1 MGGTER
7 LWLLASLCQV
17 VLLTCEQHSNPV
29 EVELVFHPFPYAQ
42 HPDSYTI
49 TCRTASN
56 HLVYVE
62 PIDHSTC
69 APDCKMSLWLVEDP
83 RGYNITFR
91 ASRNDTTLEA
101 KTFHFIFLSSLHI
114 YSTTTTA
121 VLTWKLQRH
130 QSLSTLSLYNTHT
143 QSVTH
148 NFNINSSE
156 AKSQYAVKGLQPGTR
171 FKAQAVI
178 TTFVKH
184 LNMTLK
190 QRLSFGIET
199 AQCHTGWL
207 ANGRN
212 CYTVRRAGLA
222 WSDAQHSCREQA
234 AGSHLVDLK
243 TLEDLLFVSSHLL
256 RHNTLLLLWTGL
268 NDQQEEGQP
277 FWSDG
282 SAYNLTNTMM
292 SLLPAS
298 QTDCFILQRNATGPG
313 YFLTPFFCNISL
325 PFICQ
330 YEIPPVPAF
339 FSFDLVQVT
348 EQQVELRWG
357 DLSPLNSLNPSSFEI
372 FLQYQEDTR
381 GELGQDEKDRS
392 KKWAEDKKGTQ
403 RTIKKVVKVPISLSS
418 RGVTVAG
425 LSPGSVYSFT
435 LQACHPAGATWSL
448 GQTQTAYTRP
458 LSPQNITTGPITV
471 CQISVHWMLPD
482 APYVAG
488 WTFVV
493 HYVDMSSRQERI
505 VGKTNISRS
514 SLAGGLQS
522 YTAVIGGLESYRKYR
537 IEVYTVTQHG
547 IESCGQVP
555 LTVQTAVKPPSSL
568 LVLSKR
574 GNLTVCWTSPLEDSP
589 DYYVTS
595 HPVNNPR
602 ASSLWINQSSPGA
615 LWVNESV
622 CVDLGKFTPG
632 QTYDIGVV
640 ALRGNDRSQRTSIM
654 HTTDPMPVQVAVPLS
669 VGTNS
674 AQLYIQHPQLGLID
688 GVKVCLCPG
697 LCDRVCGGLC
707 GYTCNWHSLSSASYH
722 IITLSNLRPGSKY
735 QLSVYS
741 TSRQQTGPPYYT
753 HPVKTSLAP
762 PSRVRE
768 GVVTDS
774 SIELL
779 WDPAQGQAHSY
790 EVICFN
796 CDHALMVQK
805 VLSESAVFS
814 GLTPGRLYH
823 FALRTEKE
831 SFTDSSPVTINITAA
846 PSPVEVSFVNKTR
859 SSICISWNTVSGVL
873 GGFILSI
880 KNRTSNQ
887 ELIIFHQ
894 ESRFYTFE
902 GLTPGSEY
910 TIEVISTSG
919 ERKSKPAT
927 IILHTIPEVPQ
938 EVVLAEQV
946 VTSVFVT
953 WRAPPGQVEGYKLV
967 FGLLTVDRK
976 SWIEVL
982 VQGTSYEIRDL
993 IPGSDYSISIHSV
1006 LGSDTSQGV
1015 RRDFSTRPAGLC
1027 ALHLGDVNISSISVS
1042 WDSAFGEFDFH
1053 RVTVANTSV
1062 TNTLTIPKEEQ
1073 AVVVTGLVDGCSYN
1087 VSAERVRGL
1096 TAGSAAFLTITT
1108 VPSRVRGVRVV
1119 NVSARAFSLCWEQA
1133 VGCVDHYQ
1141 VNLLPNQG
1149 KVTVHPARDGYIQ
1162 ANVVSVSPG
1171 TQYTV
1176 TVTAVSSSNF
1186 SPGVSRMINTNDS
1199 VPGPPS
1205 GLEGEAVGS
1214 NGILLSWIMP
1224 SDAKNIDGYVIR
1236 YKEVCPYPDPSFT
1249 QVTKYLD
1256 IPETL
1261 LTDFTSG
1268 STYHIQVAAIS
1279 PAGIGAF
1286 SKSLYI
1292 KTAES
1297 PPGLVTNLTAFAQN
1311 HTFVMVTWF
1320 LPHRIN
1326 GLITKF
1332 AVKAKH
1338 ARTGQTVRILEVNA
1352 EDIMTGAL
1360 PHCND
1365 AADILSRATLSPLEI
1380 TASSPPITLSAVPPA
1395 ASWSVPI
1402 SVGVDQLR
1410 PYTAYLFEVSAFT
1423 SDGEGQIASTMVRM
1437 PESAPEDPPQNFS
1450 ILNMTS
1456 RSISVS
1462 WNSPNIITGKFT
1474 YTLYLYGPTGYL
1486 YENSTGDTRFAFT
1499 GLTPYTR
1506 YTVAVRA
1513 RAAGEVGPA
1522 AQEDVITP
1530 AEAPSAVQDLMAI
1543 AEDSVSIR
1551 VSWKSPAQRNGPIIQ
1566 YRLLVLVD
1574 ETLLQDITLTS
1585 EPSANTTD
1593 VYKRSLSPELHNSPG
1608 RRKRTVELSLI
1619 TSPPTFTATVSDRAQ
1634 PTDVTASTLTHS
1646 GLTSADQSTNTDA
1659 QPSMD
1664 FNPTADPTAT
1674 EKSGKSYTSASH
1686 ANSANIQSSDPTVFG
1701 TSAFSLTSV
1710 PPATLPPWLTKQTH
1724 ARDMTSD
1731 SSPLGLTPSQ
1741 VRLSTRDASVT
1752 GHLSTRSATGSGTT
1766 GVTVREEVMDVLSEE
1781 LSYLVSDLN
1790 PFTEYTFRVAA
1801 STTVGEGPATDIT
1814 EKTREQV
1821 PSSVLDVS
1829 YQNISST
1836 SILVSWVPPLNPNG
1850 RITHYTVYGLKMH
1863 SDQALKWV
1871 TNTTSKL
1878 ITDLDKYTAYK
1889 LRVAASTAVGES
1901 SLSEEDD
1908 IFVFTL
1914 EDEPDSPPVNLTVID
1929 TSPTTATVVWSS
1941 PEKANGV
1948 IQHYMVLY
1956 ENESYSAFKNT
1967 SSNRVTLMNLKP
1979 FSYYNVS
1986 VMAYTRY
1993 GNGNQTSDTLYLLS
2007 GEDVPGSPPYNLSFE
2022 SVSPSEV
2029 NVTWQP
2035 PLVPNGIITHY
2046 SLELWNSSHYLN
2058 LTSPTNYLHITHLRK
2073 YAHYR
2078 VMVQAHTRVGP
2089 GNYSSEPLNITTLE
2103 DAPDTPPQFLRTRKL
2118 SDYEVELSWQPPL
2131 EANSDILYYIV
2142 RVWNETTE
2150 LWQNVTETSVVINVD
2165 SESRYNASVS
2175 CWTRLGDGGVLVY
2188 ISFTT
2193 TDAEPFDPPQNVTFA
2208 NVTASSVTL
2217 LWHPPTEPNGIIVR
2231 YTIYYSDNNTV
2242 TEQRVPVSDLPV
2254 PGSHDSALSHTLTG
2268 LIGGTNYTIW
2278 MTSSTVQG
2286 DGGVQSEPITLFLP
2300 EDVPSD
2306 SVHNLTAQIF
2316 SSTAIIISWDPPL
2329 EPNGRPHYLLTLQ
2342 EAGIPPNLP
2351 NQAPSA
2357 LNKTIKHITN
2367 DNVFLF
2373 TKLRKYFPYVLT
2385 VTPAT
2390 GAGPAYNH
2398 TSTMYLR
2405 TDDDVPSSSP
2415 LLVSTRNLSS
2425 SSIAVVWQH
2434 PLEANGEITE
2444 YTLMLF
2450 GPGGSNTTQT
2460 PNTSFIL
2467 TNLLPYTAYNLTV
2480 TAATRK
2486 GSGPVLLLLLHTDEG
2501 GPMSPPYNLTIHNHT
2516 DVSVWLSWEPPLE
2529 PNGVVIQYGFRI
2541 RDLITHTVTHRNSS
2555 GPSTTEYLTGFR
2567 PHSSYEISVY
2577 SYTRVGHGNQF
2588 SSPVTFTTK
2597 ESVSDAVGNLSC
2609 SGVGWDSIQLSWELP
2624 ANPNGQILFYEI
2636 LVEVDLQSFTL
2647 EAHTPEYTVT
2657 GLSPDQEYAL
2667 TVAAVN
2673 SAGPGDRM
2681 NCTASTLSESVPAA
2695 PRFLNISQVTPNNVT
2710 LQWAPPLSVPGL
2722 LKEYHIIAQLLST
2735 VCEPDVLTTAQPA
2748 LEDEPNLDCVD
2759 SNVTVSVTASD
2770 GTEGN
2775 QSVTLQSL
2783 AKYRYYR
2790 FKVAAVTNAGVGE
2803 YTRWNYART
2812 LAGNPDVPPRD
2823 LKVTPT
2829 ANSLRVAWDAPAVL
2843 SGPTS
2848 YLVQVDGPGL
2858 NYSTVRAP
2866 GELMTVVVTN
2876 LTAFTRYFVT
2886 VTAFTGPVEHAARDG
2901 KAIGPIDFQTLE
2913 EEPKDPPK
2921 NVIISVIPEEVNRVK
2936 VTFTPPEEPN
2946 GNITAYFVYIYEKEQ
2961 LVKNISLNITQRDH
2975 NMLTAVIEGL
2985 KGGHSYSIQIS
2996 AKNGAGR
3003 SPPSAHVQITTGI
3016 KAPAKP
3022 TQRPQAV
3029 LGHGGVAMVT
3039 HRSITIRMPAC
3050 FYSDDN
3056 GPITKIQVIVAESG
3070 VKDIVNMTSWKNAFF
3085 HRPAPYLTDKGF
3097 PNPPCLGNGASR
3109 KDTHVREGRSVSG
3122 DGRPLVRHNHTTSGT
3137 YVIGESDA
3145 CMEENN
3151 TDTFCN
3157 GPLKPNTVYV
3167 FKFRATNIKGQY
3179 TDSEYSEHVKTKV
3192 DGLLTREEQIIMGVL
3207 LSFFLAVLLI
3217 IIICGSVKIHQRKK
3231 EGGTYSPREAEIIE
3245 TKYKLD
3251 QLIAVADLELKQEK
3265 LNRYSSFFFRR
3276 KEIYVIQLLSYRK
3289 SLKPVNKK
3297 SFLQHVE
3304 DLCASD
3310 NSKFQE
3316 EFAEL
3321 PKLLQDLA
3329 TTDADLPWNKSKNR
3343 FPNIKPYNNNR
3354 VKLLSEPGTA
3364 GSDYIN
3370 ASFVSGYLCPN
3381 EFIATQG
3388 PLPGT
3393 VADFWRMIWETGTR
3407 TIAMLTQCYEKGRI
3421 RCHKYW
3427 PEDNKPM
3434 SVFSDILISKV
3445 SEEILPDWT
3454 VRTLKVEKHGHYILV
3469 RHFNYT
3475 SWPEHGVPES
3485 CSTFIKFVKA
3495 VRAHRHDNTTIVVH
3509 CSAGVGRTGV
3519 FIALDHL
3526 IQHVRDHDFVDIY
3539 GLVAELRSERMCMVQ
3554 NLAQYIFL
3562 HQSTLELL
3570 NNKGNSQ
3577 SIWFVSYSALEK
3589 MDSLDAMEGDVEL
3602 EWEETTM

>member
-1 MGGTER
+1 MGGAER
-7 LWLLASLCQV
+7 LWLLASVCQV
-17 VLLTCEQHSNPV
+17 ILLTCEQRLNPV
-29 EVELVFHPFPYAQ
+29 EVELIFQSFPSSKN
-42 HPDSYTI
+42 PDTYTV

-62 PIDHSTC
+62 PIDHSAC
-69 APDCKMSLWLVEDP
+69 SPDCTISLRLVEDP
-83 RGYNITFR
+83 RGYTITLR
-91 ASRNDTTLEA
+91 GSRNDATLEA
-101 KTFHFIFLSSLHI
+101 KTFHFNPVSLSSLDIH
-114 YSTTTTA
+114 STTTTA
-121 VLTWKLQRH
+121 LLTWKLHRQ
-130 QSLSTLSLYNTHT
+130 QSLSTLSLYKAHT

-148 NFNINSSE
+148 VFNINSSQ
-156 AKSQYAVKGLQPGTR
+156 AKSQYTVQGLQPGTR
-171 FKAQAVI
+171 FKAKVVV
-178 TTFVKH
+178 TTFLRH

-190 QRLSFGIET
+190 QRLSFSTET
-199 AQCHTGWL
+199 AQCPSNWL
-207 ANGRN
+207 ANGRS
-212 CYTVRRAGLA
+212 CYAVSRRGLT
-222 WSDAQHSCREQA
+222 WTDAQHSCREMA
-234 AGSHLVDLK
+234 AGSHLADLK
-243 TLEDLLFVSSHLL
+243 TLEDQVFISSHLL
-256 RHNTLLLLWTGL
+256 SHNTLLLLWTGL

-277 FWSDG
+277 LWSYG
-282 SAYNLTNTMM
+282 SAHNLTNMMM
-292 SLLPAS
+292 SSLPAN
-298 QTDCFILQRNATGPG
+298 QTDCFAFQRNATGPG
-313 YFLTPFFCNISL
+313 WFLTPFFCNIPL

-330 YEIPPVPAF
+330 YQTPSVPAS

-348 EQQVELRWG
+348 EHQVELRWS
-357 DLSPLNSLNPSSFEI
+357 DLSPLNKLNLSPFEV
-372 FLQYQEDTR
+372 FLQYQEEAN
-381 GELGQDEKDRS
+381 GKSSQVEGDRS
-392 KKWAEDKKGTQ
+392 RKIEDKKGTQ
-403 RTIKKVVKVPISLSS
+403 SQSSAKKIVMVPISCSS

-435 LQACHPAGATWSL
+435 LRATHPAGAAWSL
-448 GQTQTAYTRP
+448 GQTRTVYTRP
-458 LSPQNITTGPITV
+458 LPPQNIIVGLITV
-471 CQISVHWMLPD
+471 SQICVHWTLAD
-482 APYVAG
+482 AQLKFG

-493 HYVDMSSRQERI
+493 RYLDMSSGEERI
-505 VGKTNISRS
+505 VGMTNISRVS
-514 SLAGGLQS
+514 QTGGLQS
-522 YTAVIGGLESYRKYR
+522 YTAVIGGLESHRKYR
-537 IEVYTVTQHG
+537 VEVCTVALCG
-547 IESCGQVP
+547 IESCGETPV
-555 LTVQTAVKPPSSL
+555 TAQTAVRAPGGL
-568 LVLSKR
+568 VVLSMT
-574 GNLTVCWTSPLEDSP
+574 GNLTICWTSPP
-589 DYYVTS
+589 DDPPDGYYITS
-595 HPVNNPR
+595 HPLIHPTPT
-602 ASSLWINQSSPGA
+602 SLWINQSSPGA
-615 LWVNESV
+615 HWVNESV
-622 CVDLGKFTPG
+622 CVDLGTITPG
-632 QTYDIGVV
+632 QTYEVGVV
-640 ALRGNDRSQRTSIM
+640 SQRGKDRSRRTSII
-654 HTTDPMPVQVAVPLS
+654 HTTGPLPVQVAVPFS

-674 AQLYIQHPQLGLID
+674 AQLYVQPPQLGLMD
-688 GVKVCLCPG
+688 GVKVCVCPG
-697 LCDRVCGGLC
+697 ECDRVCEGSC
-707 GYTCNWHSLSSASYH
+707 GYTCDWYSLPAGVH
-722 IITLSNLRPGSKY
+722 IITLHNLNPGSEY
-735 QLSVYS
+735 QLRVYS
-741 TSRQQTGPPYYT
+741 TSREQIGPPYYT
-753 HPVKTSLAP
+753 RHLRTGLAP
-762 PSRVRE
+762 PNRVRE

-790 EVICFN
+790 EVVCLD
-796 CDHALMVQK
+796 CDHSHMVQK
-805 VLSESAVFS
+805 VFSESAAFS
-814 GLTPGRLYH
+814 SLTPGRLYR
-823 FALRTEKE
+823 FAVRTEKE
-831 SFTDSSPVTINITAA
+831 SFTDSSPVAINITAA
-846 PSPVEVSFVNKTR
+846 PSPVEVSVVNKTT
-859 SSICISWNTVSGVL
+859 SSICIGWSTVRGVVSGL
-873 GGFILSI
+873 ILSI
-880 KNRTSNQ
+880 KNTTSSQ
-887 ELIIFHQ
+887 ELIVSHQ
-894 ESRFYTFE
+894 EPRSYSFE
-902 GLTPGSEY
+902 GLAPGSRY
-910 TIEVISTSG
+910 TIEMISTSG
-919 ERKSKPAT
+919 EKRSKPAAV
-927 IILHTIPEVPQ
+927 ILHTIPEVPQ
-938 EVVLAEQV
+938 EVGLSGQA

-953 WRAPPGQVEGYKLV
+953 WTPPPGQVEGYELV
-967 FGLLTVDRK
+967 FGLLSVDRK
-976 SWIEVL
+976 SWIEEL
-982 VQGTSYEIRDL
+982 VQATSYEIRDL
-993 IPGSDYSISIHSV
+993 IPGSDYGVRIQSV
-1006 LGSDTSQGV
+1006 LGSDTSQAV
-1015 RRDFSTRPAGLC
+1015 HREFSTRPAGLC
-1027 ALHLGDVNISSISVS
+1027 ALHLAGVNSSSVSVS

-1053 RVTVANTSV
+1053 RVTVTNTSV
-1062 TNTLTIPKEEQ
+1062 TTTLTIPKEEQ
-1073 AVVVTGLVDGCSYN
+1073 VAVVTGLVDGCSYN
-1087 VSAERVRGL
+1087 VSAERVRGV
-1096 TAGSAAFLTITT
+1096 TAGSTAFLTVTT
-1108 VPSRVRGVRVV
+1108 VLAPVRGVRVV
-1119 NVSARAFSLCWEQA
+1119 NVSARAFSLRWEQA

-1141 VNLLPNQG
+1141 VNLHPNQG
-1149 KVTVHPARDGYIQ
+1149 KITVQPARDGYIQ
-1162 ANVVSVSPG
+1162 ADVVNVSPG
-1171 TQYTV
+1171 MQYTV
-1176 TVTAVSSSNF
+1176 TVTAASSSNI
-1186 SPGVSRMINTNDS
+1186 SPGVSRMINTNES

-1214 NGILLSWIMP
+1214 NGILLSWTMP
-1224 SDAKNIDGYVIR
+1224 PDANNIDGYVIR
-1236 YKEVCPYPDPSFT
+1236 YKEVCPYPDPTFT

-1268 STYHIQVAAIS
+1268 STYHIEVAAIS
-1279 PAGIGAF
+1279 AAGIGTF

-1311 HTFVMVTWF
+1311 HTSVMVTWF

-1338 ARTGQTVRILEVNA
+1338 ARTGQTVRTLEVNA

-1437 PESAPEDPPQNFS
+1437 PESAPEDPPQSFS

-1474 YTLYLYGPTGYL
+1474 YVVYLYGPTGYL
-1486 YENSTGDTRFAFT
+1486 YENSTGDMRFAFT

-1513 RAAGEVGPA
+1513 KAAGEVGPA
-1522 AQEDVITP
+1522 AQDDVLTP
-1530 AEAPSAVQDLMAI
+1530 AEAPSAVQDLTAV

-1551 VSWKSPAQRNGPIIQ
+1551 VSWRSPAQPNGMITH
-1566 YRLLVLVD
+1566 YRLQVLVD
-1574 ETLLQDITLTS
+1574 DVLLQDITLTG
-1585 EPSANTTD
+1585 EVNTTGLNEDETLLPD
-1593 VYKRSLSPELHNSPG
+1593 VHTNPG
-1608 RRKRTVELSLI
+1608 RRKRAAELGLV
-1619 TSPPTFTATVSDRAQ
+1619 TSPPTFTATISDRTL
-1634 PTDVTASTLTHS
+1634 PTSVTASSLSHS
-1646 GLTSADQSTNTDA
+1646 PDQITNTH
-1659 QPSMD
+1659 
-1664 FNPTADPTAT
+1664 PTADSTDT
-1674 EKSGKSYTSASH
+1674 EKPVTSYASASH
-1686 ANSANIQSSDPTVFG
+1686 SNNTNIPSTDSAVFG
-1701 TSAFSLTSV
+1701 PSAFSLTSV
-1710 PPATLPPWLTKQTH
+1710 PPATLPPWLTKQSH
-1724 ARDMTSD
+1724 AGDMTSD
-1731 SSPLGLTPSQ
+1731 SSPLALTPGQ
-1741 VRLSTRDASVT
+1741 LRLSTHDASNT
-1752 GHLSTRSATGSGTT
+1752 GYFSTRGASGTT

-1790 PFTEYTFRVAA
+1790 PFTDYTFRVTA

-1821 PSSVLDVS
+1821 PSSVLEVS

-1850 RITHYTVYGLKMH
+1850 RITHYTVYGLKLH
-1863 SDQALKWV
+1863 SNQALKWIAD
-1871 TNTTSKL
+1871 TTSIL
-1878 ITDLDKYTAYK
+1878 ITDLDKYTGYK

-1914 EDEPDSPPVNLTVID
+1914 EDEPDSPPVNLTVDD
-1929 TSPTTATVVWSS
+1929 TSPSTATLAWSP
-1941 PEKANGV
+1941 PEKANGM
-1948 IQHYMVLY
+1948 IQHYEVLY
-1956 ENESYSAFKNT
+1956 ENESYSAVMNT
-1967 SSNRVTLMNLKP
+1967 TSNRVTLINLKP

-1986 VMAYTRY
+1986 VRAYTRY
-1993 GNGNQTSDTLYLLS
+1993 GHGNQTSDTLYLLS
-2007 GEDVPGSPPYNLSFE
+2007 GEDVPGSPPYGVTFE

-2035 PLVPNGIITHY
+2035 PLLPNGVITHY

-2058 LTSPTNYLHITHLRK
+2058 LTSSTNHIRITHLRK
-2073 YAHYR
+2073 YANYR

-2103 DAPDTPPQFLRTRKL
+2103 DAPDTPPQFLHARKL

-2131 EANSDILYYIV
+2131 EANSDIIYYVV

-2150 LWQNVTETSVVINVD
+2150 VWHNVTGTSVVINVD

-2175 CWTRLGDGGVLVY
+2175 SWTRLGDGGVLIY

-2193 TDAEPFDPPQNVTFA
+2193 TDAEPFDPPRNVTFA
-2208 NVTASSVTL
+2208 NVTTSSVTL
-2217 LWHPPTEPNGIIVR
+2217 LWHPPAEPNGIITH

-2242 TEQRVPVSDLPV
+2242 TEQRIPVSDLPA
-2254 PGSHDSALSHTLTG
+2254 PASPNSSHSYTLTQ
-2268 LIGGTNYTIW
+2268 LIGGTNYTLW

-2286 DGGVQSEPITLFLP
+2286 DGGVQSEPLSVFLP

-2306 SVHNLTAQIF
+2306 SVRNLTAQIF
-2316 SSTAIIISWDPPL
+2316 SSTAIIVSWDPPL
-2329 EPNGRPHYLLTLQ
+2329 EPNGRPSYLLTLQ
-2342 EAGIPPNLP
+2342 EAGIPPNVS
-2351 NQAPSA
+2351 NQGTPAV
-2357 LNKTIKHITN
+2357 NKTIKHTTT

-2373 TKLRKYFPYVLT
+2373 TKLKKYFPYVLT

-2405 TDDDVPSSSP
+2405 TDDDIPSSAP

-2425 SSIAVVWQH
+2425 SSIAVVWQR

-2444 YTLMLF
+2444 YTLALF
-2450 GPGGSNTTQT
+2450 GPRGSNITHT
-2460 PNTSFIL
+2460 PNTSLIL
-2467 TNLLPYTAYNLTV
+2467 THLLPYTAYNLTI

-2486 GSGPVLLLLLHTDEG
+2486 GLGPYLLLQLHTDEG
-2501 GPMSPPYNLTIHNHT
+2501 GPMSPPHNLTIYNHT
-2516 DVSVWLSWEPPLE
+2516 AVSVWLSWEPPLE

-2541 RDLITHTVTHRNSS
+2541 RDLITHTITHRNSS

-2567 PHSSYEISVY
+2567 PHSSYEISVC

-2588 SSPVTFTTK
+2588 SSPVTFTTN

-2609 SGVGWDSIQLSWELP
+2609 SGVSWDSVQTSWELP

-2636 LVEVDLQSFTL
+2636 LLEVDLQFYTHQ
-2647 EAHTPEYTVT
+2647 AHTPEYTVN
-2657 GLSPDQEYAL
+2657 GLSPEQEYTL

-2673 SAGPGDRM
+2673 SAGPGERV

-2695 PRFLNISQVTPNNVT
+2695 PRFLTISQVTANNVT
-2710 LQWAPPLSVPGL
+2710 LKWAPPFSIPGL
-2722 LKEYHIIAQLLST
+2722 LKGYHVIAQLLST
-2735 VCEPDVLTTAQPA
+2735 SCEPNILTTAQPVP
-2748 LEDEPNLDCVD
+2748 EDELTSGCAD
-2759 SNVTVSVTASD
+2759 SNVTVSVNASE
-2770 GTEGN
+2770 GTKDN
-2775 QSVTLQSL
+2775 HSVTFQSL

-2803 YTRWNYART
+2803 YTQWNYTRT
-2812 LAGNPDVPPRD
+2812 LAGNPDAPPRE
-2823 LKVTPT
+2823 LNVTPT
-2829 ANSLRVAWDAPAVL
+2829 SNGLRIAWDAPAVL

-2848 YLVQVDGPGL
+2848 YLVQVDGPDL
-2858 NYSTVRAP
+2858 NISTVRAP
-2866 GELMTVVVTN
+2866 GELTTIVVTN

-2886 VTAFTGPVEHAARDG
+2886 ITAFTGPLEHAGSDG
-2901 KAIGPIDFQTLE
+2901 KAIGPIEFQTLE

-2921 NVIISVIPEEVNRVK
+2921 NVIVSVIPEEVNRVK

-2946 GNITAYFVYIYEKEQ
+2946 GNITAYFVYIYEKDQ
-2961 LVKNISLNITQRDH
+2961 LVKNVSLNITQRDQ
-2975 NMLTAVIEGL
+2975 NMMTAVIEGL

-3003 SPPSAHVQITTGI
+3003 SPPSPHVQITTGI

-3070 VKDIVNMTSWKNAFF
+3070 AKDVQNLTNWKNAFF
-3085 HRPAPYLTDKGF
+3085 DRPAPYLTDKGF
-3097 PNPPCLGNGASR
+3097 PNPPCFSEAEASR
-3109 KDTHVREGRSVSG
+3109 TAAHVRGGRSVSG
-3122 DGRPLVRHNHTTSGT
+3122 DSRPLLRLNHTTTGA
-3137 YVIGESDA
+3137 YVIGEKDD
-3145 CMEENN
+3145 CMTENN
-3151 TDTFCN
+3151 TDYFCN

-3167 FKFRATNIKGQY
+3167 FKFRATNINGQS
-3179 TDSEYSEHVKTKV
+3179 TDSEYSEHVKTAV
-3192 DGLLTREEQIIMGVL
+3192 DGLLTREEQIILGVL

-3245 TKYKLD
+3245 TKCKLD

-3304 DLCASD
+3304 DLCAND
-3310 NSKFQE
+3310 NAKFQE

-3445 SEEILPDWT
+3445 SEEVLPDWT
-3454 VRTLKVEKHGHYILV
+3454 VRTLRVEKHGHYILV

-3485 CSTFIKFVKA
+3485 CSTLIKFVKA

-3519 FIALDHL
+3519 FVALDHL

>member
-1 MGGTER
+1 MGGAKY
-7 LWLLASLCQV
+7 LWLLAHFCQV
-17 VLLTCEQHSNPV
+17 ILLTCEQHLNPV
-29 EVELVFHPFPYAQ
+29 DVELVFPHFPATKD
-42 HPDSYTI
+42 PDTYTV
-49 TCRTASN
+49 TCRTAN
-56 HLVYVE
+56 NRLVYVE
-62 PIDHSTC
+62 PVDHSAC
-69 APDCKMSLWLVEDP
+69 SPRCKISLQLVEDP
-83 RGYNITFR
+83 RGYNITLR
-91 ASRNDTTLEA
+91 ASRNDATLEA
-101 KTFHFIFLSSLHI
+101 KSFHFIPVSLSSLRVH
-114 YSTTTTA
+114 STMTTA
-121 VLTWKLQRH
+121 ILTWKIHRQ
-130 QSLSTLSLYNTHT
+130 QSLSTLNLHNTHT
-143 QSVTH
+143 HVRH
-148 NFNINSSE
+148 IFNINSSE
-156 AKSQYAVKGLQPGTR
+156 VKSQYAVKGLQPGTR
-171 FKAQAVI
+171 FKAKVVV
-178 TTFVKH
+178 TMFLEHLDLTVKQ
-184 LNMTLK
+184 TL
-190 QRLSFGIET
+190 STGMET
-199 AQCHTGWL
+199 AQCPRDWL
-207 ANGRN
+207 ACGES
-212 CYTVRRAGLA
+212 CYTVRRTGLT
-222 WSDAQHSCREQA
+222 WGDAQHSCRHLA
-234 AGSHLVDLK
+234 AGSHLADLK
-243 TLEDLLFVSSHLL
+243 TPEDLIFISSHLL
-256 RHNTLLLLWTGL
+256 SHNNLLLLWTGL
-268 NDQQEEGQP
+268 NDQQEEGRP
-277 FWSDG
+277 RWSDG
-282 SAYNLTNTMM
+282 SAHNLTNAMM
-292 SLLPAS
+292 SSLPANH
-298 QTDCFILQRNATGPG
+298 TDCFALQRNATDRG
-313 YFLTPFFCNISL
+313 YFLTPFFCTIPL

-330 YEIPPVPAF
+330 YQTPRVPAL
-339 FSFDLVQVT
+339 FSFDLLQVT
-348 EQQVELRWG
+348 ERQVELHWS
-357 DLSPLNSLNPSSFEI
+357 DLSPLNSLDLSSFEI
-372 FLQYQEDTR
+372 FLQYREEAD
-381 GELGQDEKDRS
+381 GELSQAEEERDRKS
-392 KKWAEDKKGTQ
+392 GDKKGTQ
-403 RTIKKVVKVPISLSS
+403 SRSSAGKIVRVPISLSS

-425 LSPGSVYSFT
+425 LSPGSIYSFT
-435 LQACHPAGATWSL
+435 LRAVHPAGSTWSL
-448 GQTQTAYTRP
+448 GQTRTAYTRP
-458 LSPQNITTGPITV
+458 PPPQNITVGLITV
-471 CQISVHWMLPD
+471 SQISVHWMLT
-482 APYVAG
+482 ASKSKVG
-488 WTFVV
+488 WAFSVR
-493 HYVDMSSRQERI
+493 YVDMSTREERI
-505 VGKTNISRS
+505 IGMTNISRLS
-514 SLAGGLQS
+514 ETNGLLS
-522 YTAVIGGLESYRKYR
+522 YTAVIGGLESYRKYT
-537 IEVYTVTQHG
+537 IEVYTITQRG
-547 IESCGQVP
+547 IESSGQAPVS
-555 LTVQTAVKPPSSL
+555 VQTAVRAPGGL
-568 LVLSKR
+568 AVLSATE
-574 GNLTVCWTSPLEDSP
+574 NLTVCWTDPP
-589 DYYVTS
+589 DDPPDGYYITS
-595 HPVNNPR
+595 HPLIYPTP
-602 ASSLWINQSSPGA
+602 SPLWLNQSSPGA
-615 LWVNESV
+615 HWVNESV
-622 CVDLGKFTPG
+622 CVNLGTFTPG
-632 QTYDIGVV
+632 QTYEVGVV
-640 ALRGNDRSQRTSIM
+640 SLRGNDRSKRTDII
-654 HTTDPMPVQVAVPLS
+654 HTTDPSPVQAAVPLS

-674 AQLYIQHPQLGLID
+674 AQLYIQRPQLGLID
-688 GVKVCLCPG
+688 GVKVCVCPG
-697 LCDRVCGGLC
+697 VCDIVCEGPC
-707 GYTCNWHSLSSASYH
+707 GYTCDSYSLLAGVH
-722 IITLSNLRPGSKY
+722 VITLDNLGPGSEY
-735 QLSVYS
+735 QLRVYS
-741 TSRQQTGPPYYT
+741 TSREKVGPAFNTRPFRTG
-753 HPVKTSLAP
+753 LAP
-762 PSRVRE
+762 PNRLRE
-768 GVVTDS
+768 GVVTVS

-790 EVICFN
+790 EVICLN
-796 CDHALMVQK
+796 CDHSHMVQK
-805 VLSESAVFS
+805 VYSQSAVFS
-814 GLTPGRLYH
+814 SLTPGRLYL
-823 FALRTEKE
+823 FAVRTEKE
-831 SFTDSSPVTINITAA
+831 SFIDSSPVTVNITAA
-846 PSPVEVSFVNKTR
+846 PSPVEVSLVNKTT
-859 SSICISWNTVSGVL
+859 SSICICWSAVRGEASRL
-873 GGFILSI
+873 ILSI
-880 KNRTSNQ
+880 KNRAFNQ
-887 ELIIFHQ
+887 ELNISHQ
-894 ESRFYTFE
+894 EPRSYSFE
-902 GLTPGSEY
+902 GLDPGSQY
-910 TIEVISTSG
+910 TIDVFSTSR
-919 ERKSKPAT
+919 EKRSEPAT
-927 IILHTIPEVPQ
+927 MILHTIPEVPQ
-938 EVVLAEQV
+938 EVALSEKV

-953 WRAPPGQVEGYKLV
+953 WRPPLGQVEGYKIM
-967 FGLLTVDRK
+967 FGLLSVDRK
-976 SWIEVL
+976 SWIKRL
-982 VQGTSYEIRDL
+982 VQGASYEIRDL
-993 IPGSDYSISIHSV
+993 IPGSDYGVSIQSV
-1006 LGSDTSQGV
+1006 LGSDTSQAV
-1015 RRDFSTRPAGLC
+1015 RREFSTRPAGLC
-1027 ALHLGDVNISSISVS
+1027 ALHLANKNSSSVSLS
-1042 WDSAFGEFDFH
+1042 WDSASGEFDFH

-1062 TNTLTIPKEEQ
+1062 TNTLVVPKEERV
-1073 AVVVTGLVDGCSYN
+1073 AVVTGLVDGCTYN
-1087 VSAERVRGL
+1087 VSAARVRGV
-1096 TAGSAAFLTITT
+1096 TAGTAASLTVTT
-1108 VPSRVRGVRVV
+1108 VPARVRGVRAV
-1119 NVSARAFSLCWEQA
+1119 NVSARAFSLRWEQPL
-1133 VGCVDHYQ
+1133 GCVDHYQ
-1141 VNLLPNQG
+1141 VTLQPNQG
-1149 KVTVHPARDGYIQ
+1149 KVTVQPARDGYVQ
-1162 ANVVSVSPG
+1162 ADVENVSPG
-1171 TQYTV
+1171 TQYTAM
-1176 TVTAVSSSNF
+1176 VTASSSSNI
-1186 SPGVSRMINTNDS
+1186 SPGVSRMINTNES
-1199 VPGPPS
+1199 VPDPPLS
-1205 GLEGEAVGS
+1205 LEGEAVGS
-1214 NGILLSWIMP
+1214 NGILLSWTMTP
-1224 SDAKNIDGYVIR
+1224 DAKNIDEYVIR
-1236 YKEVCPYPDPSFT
+1236 YKEVCPYPDPTFT

-1256 IPETL
+1256 IPEIL

-1268 STYHIQVAAIS
+1268 STYHIEVAAIS

-1311 HTFVMVTWF
+1311 HTYVMVTWF

-1338 ARTGQTVRILEVNA
+1338 ARTGQTVRTLEVNA

-1437 PESAPEDPPQNFS
+1437 PESAPEDPPQNFY

-1462 WNSPNIITGKFT
+1462 WSSPNIITGKFT
-1474 YTLYLYGPTGYL
+1474 YMLYLYGPTGYL

-1506 YTVAVRA
+1506 YTVVVRA
-1513 RAAGEVGPA
+1513 KAAGEVGPA
-1522 AQEDVITP
+1522 AQDDVITP
-1530 AEAPSAVQDLMAI
+1530 AEAPSAVQDLKAI

-1551 VSWKSPAQRNGPIIQ
+1551 VSWRIPAQPNGMITQ
-1566 YRLLVLVD
+1566 YRLQVLVVD
-1574 ETLLQDITLTS
+1574 VLLQDITLTA
-1585 EPSANTTD
+1585 ENTTG
-1593 VYKRSLSPELHNSPG
+1593 LSEEETLLPEVHNN
-1608 RRKRTVELSLI
+1608 RRKRAAELELGLV
-1619 TSPPTFTATVSDRAQ
+1619 TSPPSFTATISDRTL
-1634 PTDVTASTLTHS
+1634 PTGVTASSSTHS
-1646 GLTSADQSTNTDA
+1646 PGQIINTDA
-1659 QPSMD
+1659 QPATDSTVTK
-1664 FNPTADPTAT
+1664 NPST
-1674 EKSGKSYTSASH
+1674 SYASASQS
-1686 ANSANIQSSDPTVFG
+1686 NSTDMLPTDSVVVG
-1701 TSAFSLTSV
+1701 SYSFSPTSV
-1710 PPATLPPWLTKQTH
+1710 PPATLPPWLTKHSQ
-1724 ARDMTSD
+1724 AGDLTSD
-1731 SSPLGLTPSQ
+1731 SSPSALTPGQLRASTHDASIT
-1741 VRLSTRDASVT
+1741 RHFSTRT
-1752 GHLSTRSATGSGTT
+1752 ATASGTT
-1766 GVTVREEVMDVLSEE
+1766 GVTVKEEVMDVLSEE
-1781 LSYLVSDLN
+1781 LSYLVSDLS
-1790 PFTEYTFRVAA
+1790 PFTDYTFRVTA
-1801 STTVGEGPATDIT
+1801 STIVGEGPAADIT

-1821 PSSVLDVS
+1821 PSSVLEVS

-1850 RITHYTVYGLKMH
+1850 RITHYTVYGLKLH
-1863 SDQALKWV
+1863 SNQALKWV
-1871 TNTTSKL
+1871 SNTTSIL
-1878 ITDLDKYTAYK
+1878 IGDLDKYTAYK

-1914 EDEPDSPPVNLTVID
+1914 EDEPDSPPENLTVDD
-1929 TSPTTATVVWSS
+1929 TSPSTTTLTWSA
-1941 PEKANGV
+1941 PEKANGM
-1948 IQHYMVLY
+1948 IQYYEVLY
-1956 ENESYSAFKNT
+1956 ENESYSAMMNT
-1967 SSNRVTLMNLKP
+1967 SSNRVTLMNLRP
-1979 FSYYNVS
+1979 FSYYNIS
-1986 VMAYTRY
+1986 VRAYTRF
-1993 GNGNQTSDTLYLLS
+1993 GHGNQTSDTLHLLS
-2007 GEDVPGSPPYNLSFE
+2007 GEDVPGSPPYDVAFE
-2022 SVSPSEV
+2022 SVSSSEV

-2035 PLVPNGIITHY
+2035 PLQPNGVITHY

-2058 LTSPTNYLHITHLRK
+2058 LTSPTNHIHITHLRK

-2078 VMVQAHTRVGP
+2078 VMVQAHTHVGP

-2103 DAPDTPPQFLRTRKL
+2103 DAPSTPPQFLHARKL
-2118 SDYEVELSWQPPL
+2118 SDYEVELSWQPPM

-2150 LWQNVTETSVVINVD
+2150 QWQNVTGTSVVLNVD

-2175 CWTRLGDGGVLVY
+2175 SWTRLGDGGLLIY

-2217 LWHPPTEPNGIIVR
+2217 LWQAPTEPNGIITH
-2231 YTIYYSDNNTV
+2231 YSIYYSDNKTV
-2242 TEQRVPVSDLPV
+2242 TERRVPISDLPAAAS
-2254 PGSHDSALSHTLTG
+2254 PDSAYSYTLT
-2268 LIGGTNYTIW
+2268 LIGGTNYSLW
-2278 MTSSTVQG
+2278 MTSSTLQG
-2286 DGGVQSEPITLFLP
+2286 DGGVQSDPLTVFLP

-2306 SVHNLTAQIF
+2306 SVRNLTAQIF
-2316 SSTAIIISWDPPL
+2316 SSTAIIVSWDPPL
-2329 EPNGRPHYLLTLQ
+2329 EPNGRPSYILTLQ
-2342 EAGIPPNLP
+2342 EAGVPANLSNQGPP
-2351 NQAPSA
+2351 AV
-2357 LNKTIKHITN
+2357 NKTIKHTTT

-2373 TKLRKYFPYVLT
+2373 TRLKKYFPYVLT

-2405 TDDDVPSSSP
+2405 TDDDIPSSVP

-2425 SSIAVVWQH
+2425 SSIAVVWQR

-2444 YTLMLF
+2444 YTLTLF
-2450 GPGGSNTTQT
+2450 GPGGSNTTHT
-2460 PNTSFIL
+2460 PNTSFVL
-2467 TNLLPYTAYNLTV
+2467 TNLLPYTAYNLTI

-2486 GSGPVLLLLLHTDEG
+2486 GSGPYLMVQLHTDEG
-2501 GPMSPPYNLTIHNHT
+2501 GPMSPPRNLTIYNHT
-2516 DVSVWLSWEPPLE
+2516 AVSVWLSWEPPLE

-2555 GPSTTEYLTGFR
+2555 GPLTTEYLSGFR

-2588 SSPVTFTTK
+2588 SSLVTFTTN
-2597 ESVSDAVGNLSC
+2597 ESVADAVGNLSC
-2609 SGVGWDSIQLSWELP
+2609 SGVSWDSVKLSWERP
-2624 ANPNGQILFYEI
+2624 ANPNGQILFYDI
-2636 LVEVDLQSFTL
+2636 LLEADLQSYTHQ
-2647 EAHTPEYTVT
+2647 AHTSEYTVS
-2657 GLSPDQEYAL
+2657 GLSPDQEYEF

-2673 SAGPGDRM
+2673 SAGPGDRV

-2695 PRFLNISQVTPNNVT
+2695 PRFLTISQVTTNNVT
-2710 LQWAPPLSVPGL
+2710 LQWAPPLSIPGL

-2735 VCEPDVLTTAQPA
+2735 VCEPNTPAPAQPA
-2748 LEDEPNLDCVD
+2748 PEDELTSVCVD
-2759 SNVTVSVTASD
+2759 SDATLSVNASNS
-2770 GTEGN
+2770 TQEIH
-2775 QSVTLQSL
+2775 SVTLQSL

-2812 LAGNPDVPPRD
+2812 LAGSPDAPPRS
-2823 LKVTPT
+2823 LNVTAT
-2829 ANSLRVAWDAPAVL
+2829 SNGLRITWDSPAVL

-2848 YLVQVDGPGL
+2848 YLVQVVGPDL
-2858 NYSTVRAP
+2858 NTSTVRAP

-2886 VTAFTGPVEHAARDG
+2886 ITAFTGPLEHAATDG
-2901 KAIGPIDFQTLE
+2901 KAIGPIEFGTLE

-2921 NVIISVIPEEVNRVK
+2921 NVTVSVIPEEVNRVR

-2946 GNITAYFVYIYEKEQ
+2946 GNITAYFVYIYEKGQ
-2961 LVKNISLNITQRDH
+2961 LVKNISLDITRNDQ
-2975 NMLTAVIEGL
+2975 NMMTAVIEGL
-2985 KGGHSYSIQIS
+2985 KGGHNYSIQIS

-3003 SPPSAHVQITTGI
+3003 SPPSPHVQITTGI

-3022 TQRPQAV
+3022 TQRPQAA

-3070 VKDIVNMTSWKNAFF
+3070 VKDSHNLTNWKKAFF
-3085 HRPAPYLTDKGF
+3085 DRPAPYLTDKGF
-3097 PNPPCLGNGASR
+3097 PNPPCFAEDEASR
-3109 KDTHVREGRSVSG
+3109 TAARVRGSSSVSR
-3122 DGRPLVRHNHTTSGT
+3122 DSRPQVRHNHSTAGT
-3137 YVIGESDA
+3137 YVIGESDD
-3145 CMEENN
+3145 CMKENN
-3151 TDTFCN
+3151 TDNFCN

-3167 FKFRATNIKGQY
+3167 FKFRATNVNGQS
-3179 TDSEYSEHVKTKV
+3179 TDSEYSEHVKTAV
-3192 DGLLTREEQIIMGVL
+3192 DGLLTREEQIILGVL

-3245 TKYKLD
+3245 TKCKLD

-3310 NSKFQE
+3310 NAKFQE

-3321 PKLLQDLA
+3321 PKLLQDLG

-3445 SEEILPDWT
+3445 SEEVLPDWT

-3485 CSTFIKFVKA
+3485 CSTLIKFVKA
-3495 VRAHRHDNTTIVVH
+3495 VRAHRHDNTTIAVH